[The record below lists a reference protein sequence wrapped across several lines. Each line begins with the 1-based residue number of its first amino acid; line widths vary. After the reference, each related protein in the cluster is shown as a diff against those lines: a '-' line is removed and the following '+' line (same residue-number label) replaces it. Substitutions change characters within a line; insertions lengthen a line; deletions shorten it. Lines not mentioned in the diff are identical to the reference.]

1 MQNGATP
8 QAANTTLEPLEQK
21 FGDRVI
27 SQRIGNP
34 CKAHSPNLN
43 PFDFFPW
50 GYIED
55 NVHGSNPTTLQDLK
69 TSITRFIRAIF
80 ADMYKKVIGN
90 FAVRLNECVNRCSA
104 HINYILWMSKKLL
117 QTEEKLEMNTRD
129 KIVICFKITYGRCQY
144 PKGYIFFMVLFLCV
158 FWDTLKYINTKN
170 FRFSK
175 FKTFSSLN
183 SDSVC
188 SSILKEIQKIFF
200 VNIAI
205 PLVIWYLHC

>member
-1 MQNGATP
+1 MQNGARP

-34 CKAHSPNLN
+34 CKDHSPDLN
-43 PFDFFPW
+43 PCDFFPW

-69 TSITRFIRAIF
+69 TSITRFIRTIS

-90 FAVRLNECVNRCSA
+90 FAVRLNECVNRRSA

-129 KIVICFKITYGRCQY
+129 KIVISFKITYGRCQY
-144 PKGYIFFMVLFLCV
+144 PKGYIFFMVLFFCV

-188 SSILKEIQKIFF
+188 SSILKEIQNFFF

-205 PLVIWYLHC
+205 PLVIWYLYC